1 MDSKKITK
9 NKKKL
14 KIESDS
20 EDEEEQP
27 TIKITKRNII
37 SSNDI
42 RGFYEIEDDKILI
55 NLCKLV
61 KFLKEEGLKT
71 TKKDEEEFI
80 KQHIKGDSTT
90 SKNIMIIE
98 KREKNKDILF
108 CLYITKKFF
117 KNKKWLKIV
126 DEFEEE
132 DTEDNEPTYAKIC

>member
-1 MDSKKITK
+1 MNSKKITK
-9 NKKKL
+9 DKKKL

-20 EDEEEQP
+20 EDEEEQQE
-27 TIKITKRNII
+27 IKITKRNII
-37 SSNDI
+37 NTNDI
-42 RGFYEIEDDKILI
+42 RRFYEIEDDKILI
-55 NLCKLV
+55 NLSKLV
-61 KFLKEEGLKT
+61 KFLEKEGLKT
-71 TKKDEEEFI
+71 TKKNEEEFI

-117 KNKKWLKIV
+117 KNKRWLNLN

-132 DTEDNEPTYAKIC
+132 DNDEPEYARVN